1 MLPVTI
7 VDSSNYQRMAAK
19 AIKMHEV
26 RSSVN
31 RIAVALKSDPLTIK
45 KAIEWAAQDDTSF
58 IPSSDFS
65 VRRKLAS
72 NRIAK
77 IGPEV
82 VQLRNQPYH
91 IDYLRSAGCC
101 SCPIAPAESGTTFW
115 RPKDTFTP
123 PSLGSQT
130 HKKFD
135 TDGLPSPVGKGNKT
149 SGESLPSG
157 DESEPVNLKPDNATD
172 KNTSH
177 TPFSPDQPG
186 MILSFVD

>member
-1 MLPVTI
+1 
-7 VDSSNYQRMAAK
+7 MAAK
-19 AIKMHEV
+19 AIKVHEV
-26 RSSVN
+26 RSPVN
-31 RIAVALKSDPLTIK
+31 RIAGALKSDPSTVK

-82 VQLRNQPYH
+82 VRLRNQPYR

-135 TDGLPSPVGKGNKT
+135 TDGLPSHLCKSNET
-149 SGESLPSG
+149 NG

-172 KNTSH
+172 ENTSH
-177 TPFSPDQPG
+177 TPFSPDQPE
-186 MILSFVD
+186 MISSFAD

>member
-7 VDSSNYQRMAAK
+7 VDFPNCQRMAAK
-19 AIKMHEV
+19 AIKVHEV
-26 RSSVN
+26 RSPVN
-31 RIAVALKSDPLTIK
+31 RIAGALKSDPSTVN
-45 KAIEWAAQDDTSF
+45 KASEWAAQNDTSF

-72 NRIAK
+72 DKSAK

-82 VQLRNQPYH
+82 VRLRNQPYR

-135 TDGLPSPVGKGNKT
+135 TDGLPSHLGKGNET
-149 SGESLPSG
+149 SG

-172 KNTSH
+172 ENTSH
-177 TPFSPDQPG
+177 TPFSPDQPE
-186 MILSFVD
+186 MISSFAD